1 MGILSR
7 LGDIIESSI
16 NEVFDVKENPEKTI
30 RQIVIDM
37 RTELNKAVQN
47 YSRIKA
53 SVNLAEKKYQD
64 ALKISQYWEKKTAT
78 EFSQGNRE
86 IGRNA
91 FAKKVRADENVSV
104 YKKMYEDVSAQAEL
118 VKEQVDELKIKLDRA
133 ENRYAILSARSRM
146 ADINKNVSEI
156 TSGLD
161 SLSDTEKTDST
172 EKGAESPA
180 SETDVSED

>member
-16 NEVFDVKENPEKTI
+16 NEVFDVKENPEKTA
-30 RQIVIDM
+30 RHIVVDM
-37 RTELNKAVQN
+37 KMEFNKAVWN
-47 YSRIKA
+47 YNRIKA
-53 SVNLAEKKYQD
+53 RADLAGKNYRD
-64 ALKISQYWEKKTAT
+64 ALKISQSLEKKAETAL
-78 EFSQGNRE
+78 SQDNHELADMLLARK
-86 IGRNA
+86 I
-91 FAKKVRADENVSV
+91 RADKNVSA
-104 YKKMYEDVSAQAEL
+104 YRKMHEEASTQAEL
-118 VKEQVDELKIKLDRA
+118 IWEQVEELKIKIDKA
-133 ENRYAILSARSRM
+133 ENRQAILSARSKM